1 MILLMELE
9 TLIMYLHLNIIWY
22 LPSAAIFTLEIVLQ
36 LKYQIDDTLRHLNGN
51 CLSLHI

>member
-9 TLIMYLHLNIIWY
+9 MSIMFWY